1 MSHDSASGR
10 YLVEAAAIHERIAST
25 QVEAIDR
32 AADICAASIA
42 AGGLVHAFGTG
53 HSRIP
58 VEELFPRH
66 GSFPGFHPIVELSLT
81 NHTQIVGANGQRQ
94 AMWLEK
100 VEGLGEVILR
110 NFNFGPD
117 DAMLIF
123 SNSGVNAVVI
133 DVALGARQRG
143 MPVMA
148 VVSLDHS
155 GKSVSRHSSGRKLAE
170 IADVTID
177 NCTPAGDAMVS
188 IDGLN
193 DPIGPGSTIGFAA
206 VANAIKSQTA
216 ELLVALG
223 APPMVLSSSIFLGN
237 ASAQRF
243 DDCYDEQSRRISRL
257 YDWPRRP

>member
-1 MSHDSASGR
+1 MTQQSASGR
-10 YLVEAAAIHERIAST
+10 YLLEARAIVDRIASS
-25 QVEAIDR
+25 QLEVIDR
-32 AADICAASIA
+32 AAEICAHSIG

-100 VEGLGEVILR
+100 VEGFGEVILR

-117 DAMLIF
+117 DAMIVF

-133 DVALGARQRG
+133 DIALGAKARG

-148 VVSLDHS
+148 VVSFDHS
-155 GKSVSRHSSGRKLAE
+155 SRSTARHSSGKKLIDLAVV
-170 IADVTID
+170 AID
-177 NCTPAGDAMVS
+177 NCTPAGDAM
-188 IDGLN
+188 IEIEGLD
-193 DPIGPGSTIGFAA
+193 DPVGPGSTIGFAA
-206 VANAIKSQTA
+206 IANALKSQTA
-216 ELLVALG
+216 ELLVAAG
-223 APPMVLSSSIFLGN
+223 TPPLVLSSSIFIGDR
-237 ASAQRF
+237 SAARF
-243 DDCYDEQSRRISRL
+243 DACYDEQSRRVSRL
-257 YDWPRRP
+257 YDWPS

>member
-1 MSHDSASGR
+1 MTSESGSGR
-10 YLVEAAAIHERIAST
+10 YLTEAAAIIDRIAST

-32 AADICAASIA
+32 AAEICAKSIA

-100 VEGLGEVILR
+100 IEGFGEVILR

-133 DVALGARQRG
+133 DVALGAKQRG
-143 MPVMA
+143 MSVIA
-148 VVSLDHS
+148 VVSFDHAS
-155 GKSVSRHSSGRKLAE
+155 RSAPRHSSGRKLSE
-170 IADVTID
+170 IADLAID

-188 IDGLN
+188 IDGLD
-193 DPIGPGSTIGFAA
+193 DPVGPGSTIGFAA
-206 VANAIKSQTA
+206 VVNAIKTQTA
-216 ELLVALG
+216 ENLVALG
-223 APPMVLSSSIFLGN
+223 APPLVLSSSIVIGD

-257 YDWPRRP
+257 YGWPRS